1 MRESVNKGQ
10 WITVGENNIDAYVFQ
25 VISNT
30 EILAGY
36 YQNRTRAIKEEFVW
50 DGARWNFK
58 NSGPSGSYLRGADE
72 ALVKRGPTTTNKI

>member
-1 MRESVNKGQ
+1 MSENISKGQ

-36 YQNRTRAIKEEFVW
+36 YQNRIKAIKEEIVW
-50 DGARWNFK
+50 DGSKWRFK

-72 ALVKRGPTTTNKI
+72 ALVKRGPINS